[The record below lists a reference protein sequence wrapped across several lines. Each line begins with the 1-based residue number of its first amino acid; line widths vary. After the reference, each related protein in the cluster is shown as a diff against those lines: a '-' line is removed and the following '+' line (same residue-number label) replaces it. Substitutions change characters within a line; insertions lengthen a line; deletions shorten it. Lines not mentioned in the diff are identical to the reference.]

1 MITGFTSDC
10 AQMTGF
16 HSLKGDRWGVVLQV
30 GGLPPKAVTAL
41 KGMHHA
47 EPVILVVVPHD
58 ATDLFCQHGAECERE
73 KMTESRRNK
82 LAVQRLWA
90 SQGCKGSLDEFYA
103 ERSAQW
109 RAALEQEAQASSER
123 EL

>member
-1 MITGFTSDC
+1 MTAFTSDC

-30 GGLPPKAVTAL
+30 AGLPPKVVAAL
-41 KGMHHA
+41 KRMHHA
-47 EPVILVVVPHD
+47 EPVMLVVVPHD
-58 ATDLFCQHGAECERE
+58 ANDLFCQNAGECEHD

-82 LAVQRLWA
+82 LSVQRLWVA
-90 SQGCKGSLDEFYA
+90 LGCKGSLDEFYA

-109 RAALEQEAQASSER
+109 RAALEQEAQAAPGG